1 MKKIISLS
9 LGISLLTLATFGIFE
24 SEVTT
29 AAAASDTV
37 TVSLIVT
44 SGISITTP
52 ADVSLKPDLVGFT
65 GGGYATNTVTWN
77 VKTSNDT
84 GYNIGVKAST
94 DPALKIASFSFA
106 NYTPTGGTATP
117 DYTWGIGAAI
127 SEFGFSPYNA
137 TNQVAKFKNDGASK
151 CATGST
157 VTTWRC
163 FFPFGTSDTQVANRA
178 TKTTTAGED
187 TIIDL
192 EAQIDVANGYQEDGT
207 YTATIT
213 ATATEN

>member
-94 DPALKIASFSFA
+94 SPALGTGSFTIA
-106 NYTPTGGTATP
+106 NYTPTGTTTTP
-117 DYTWGIGAAI
+117 DYSWGIGSAI
-127 SEFGFSPYNA
+127 SEFGFAPYNA
-137 TNQVAKFKNDGASK
+137 TSQISKFKNDSTN
-151 CATGST
+151 CNTGST
-157 VTTWRC
+157 ITDWKC
-163 FFPFGTSDTQVANRA
+163 WFPFATADTQVANRA

-187 TIIDL
+187 TKINL
-192 EAQIDVANGYQEDGT
+192 EVQIDVANGYQEDGT